1 MLPKT
6 WRCWQTSQHSSITG
20 KVMALK
26 VKVIEH
32 MFTLLINVLTMHNKE
47 KKAKDAIAFWQLLKE
62 ENDTFL
68 CFSSDHDSG
77 HRKPNWKIVKQRL
90 LPQPRKMLACSLL
103 LMVVS
108 LLSPP
113 FPPMGIFRLSR
124 KHVLLT
130 SRGLWAWYHVYPPAL
145 YSSPKTPHWQVGRS
159 GSPGQ
164 K

>member
-6 WRCWQTSQHSSITG
+6 WRCSQHTSITG

-32 MFTLLINVLTMHNKE
+32 MFTLLINVTKK
-47 KKAKDAIAFWQLLKE
+47 KKAKDAIDFWQLLKE
-62 ENDTFL
+62 ENGTFL
-68 CFSSDHDSG
+68 CFSSDMG
-77 HRKPNWKIVKQRL
+77 HRKPNWKIVKQQL

-108 LLSPP
+108 LLSHP
-113 FPPMGIFRLSR
+113 FPPMGIFHLSR

-130 SRGLWAWYHVYPPAL
+130 SCGLWAWYHVYPPAL
-145 YSSPKTPHWQVGRS
+145 YSSPKTPHWQVRRS